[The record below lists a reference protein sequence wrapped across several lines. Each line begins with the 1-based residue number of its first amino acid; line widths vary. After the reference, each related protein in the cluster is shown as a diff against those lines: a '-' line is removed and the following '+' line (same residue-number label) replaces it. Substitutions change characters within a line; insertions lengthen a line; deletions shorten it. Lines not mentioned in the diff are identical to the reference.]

1 MPIPAIVT
9 RFNKHVLNRATR
21 RLAGLGPFVEIEHVG
36 RRTGRVF
43 RTVIF
48 AFREGDR
55 VTIALT
61 YGPDVDWLK
70 NVRAAGGC
78 RMHLGR
84 RLLTLGPPTPLP
96 AREGMDRM
104 PHGPRE
110 LLPVLGVGDF
120 VELPVRADE
129 PFRGWPQPRL

>member
-1 MPIPAIVT
+1 MPIPAIVS

-21 RLAGLGPFVEIEHVG
+21 RLVGLGPFVEIEHVG

-48 AFREGDR
+48 AFRKADR

-96 AREGMDRM
+96 PREGLDRM

-110 LLPVLGVGDF
+110 LLPVLRAHDF

-129 PFRGWPQPRL
+129 PFRGWAQPRP

>member
-1 MPIPAIVT
+1 MPIPTAVTHFNKIALNKVT
-9 RFNKHVLNRATR
+9 RH
-21 RLAGLGPFVEIEHVG
+21 LAGHGPFVEIEHVG

-48 AFREGDR
+48 AFRRGDR

-70 NVRAAGGC
+70 NVRAAAGC
-78 RMHLGR
+78 RMHLGHSLL
-84 RLLTLGPPTPLP
+84 RLGSPVPLSP
-96 AREGMDRM
+96 EEGLSRM

-110 LLPVLGVGDF
+110 ILPILHSEDFIELEVLS
-120 VELPVRADE
+120 DE
-129 PFRGWPQPRL
+129 PFHGWSQ